1 MSLKTRTITGVSFGT
16 VMIIACFFSNISC
29 TILFLLI
36 SLLCLW
42 ELSTHILIQD
52 SPPLFNHLRQFNF
65 ITLGM
70 LMPASTA
77 CYYLVNEQIVL
88 YILVVFPVAC
98 FILFIIELFAKSDKP
113 FQNLGAIFLG
123 LVYISAPFSVLL
135 YLCNGYSSDGH
146 HLILALLFMVWAS
159 DVFAYLL
166 GSKIGKNKMFPRISP
181 NKTWEGTIS
190 GVLGAI
196 LVGYLCSLFFS
207 TIELSFAS
215 WIVLASICTV
225 FGILGDLVESM
236 LKRSLG
242 IKDSGNILPGHGGML
257 DRFDAFILVLP
268 FAFSYLLTLKYI
280 L

>member
-1 MSLKTRTITGVSFGT
+1 MSLKTRTITGVFFGA
-16 VMIIACFFSNISC
+16 VMISACYFSNISC

-36 SLLCLW
+36 ALLCLW
-42 ELSTHILIQD
+42 ELSTHLLIQD
-52 SPPLFNHLRQFNF
+52 SSPFFNRFRQFNF
-65 ITLGM
+65 ISIGM
-70 LMPASTA
+70 LLPVSTA
-77 CYYLVNEQIVL
+77 IYYLFSEQIIL
-88 YILVVFPVAC
+88 YLLVFFPVAC
-98 FILFIIELFAKSDKP
+98 FLLFIFELFAKSAQP

-123 LVYISAPFSVLL
+123 LVYIAVPFSILM
-135 YLCNGYSSDGH
+135 YLCNGYSSNGH
-146 HLILALLFMVWAS
+146 YLILALLFMVWAS

-181 NKTWEGTIS
+181 NKTWEGTLS

-196 LVGYLCSLFFS
+196 LVGYGCSLFFS
-207 TIELSFAS
+207 TIELSFVH
-215 WIVLASICTV
+215 WIILASICTV

-257 DRFDAFILVLP
+257 DRFDAFVLVIP
-268 FAFSYLLTLKYI
+268 FVFSYLLILKYI